1 MAPRADTSQSRIAP
15 PSAAS
20 AGEARHEGGGSKPG
34 ASVFLEHNLVSA
46 VILVIA
52 AAATLVA
59 TARLASLGTWWTRVA
74 HALSRAASG

>member
-1 MAPRADTSQSRIAP
+1 MSNARIAP
-15 PSAAS
+15 PSTAG
-20 AGEARHEGGGSKPG
+20 AGEARPDGGVSKRG

-59 TARLASLGTWWTRVA
+59 TPRLASLGTWWTRVA
-74 HALSRAASG
+74 HALSCAASG

>member
-1 MAPRADTSQSRIAP
+1 MSQARISP

-20 AGEARHEGGGSKPG
+20 ADEARPDGGVSKRG

-74 HALSRAASG
+74 QALSGAASG

>member
-1 MAPRADTSQSRIAP
+1 MSQARTAP

-20 AGEARHEGGGSKPG
+20 AGEAGPDGGVSKRG

-59 TARLASLGTWWTRVA
+59 TARLASLETWWTRVA
-74 HALSRAASG
+74 HVLSGAASG